1 MKILIIDDNT
11 SITSSL
17 ERYLTIKGHQVKTCN
32 QGSEG
37 LELIT
42 SDFWDAVLLDL
53 SMPECSGFQI
63 IEDLEKEN
71 LLMENRIF
79 LITASAVPDHVLDS
93 LTKKAGIKAYFRKPT
108 QLSTILETI
117 TA

>member
-11 SITSSL
+11 SITGSL
-17 ERYLTIKGHQVKTCN
+17 DRYLTIKGHQVKTCN

-37 LELIT
+37 FNLII
-42 SDFWDAVLLDL
+42 SNSWDVVLLDL

-63 IEDLEKEN
+63 IEDLEKEG
-71 LLMENRIF
+71 LLMENRVF
-79 LITASAVPDHVLDS
+79 LITASAVPDHVLEN
-93 LTKKAGIKAYFRKPT
+93 LTKKIGIKAYFRKPT
-108 QLSTILETI
+108 QLSTILEKI